1 MKMYMQTWT
10 KLRPRRDEGKDSN
23 EDAYADLDEA
33 EAKERRGEGYNEDVY
48 ADLDE
53 AEAKERRGEG

>member
-1 MKMYMQTWT
+1 MKMHTLTWT

-33 EAKERRGEGYNEDVY
+33 EAKERRVEG
-48 ADLDE
+48 
-53 AEAKERRGEG
+53 

>member
-10 KLRPRRDEGKDSN
+10 KLRPRRDERKDS
-23 EDAYADLDEA
+23 
-33 EAKERRGEGYNEDVY
+33 NEDVY

-53 AEAKERRGEG
+53 TEAKERRGEG